1 MPRFE
6 TLVNFHMAAVKG
18 QELDQPQGGNGG
30 PHLVDIWTLV
40 FSDRQTGDQIR
51 ISFREEAR
59 DELVRQ
65 LTGGIVLAGG
75 NFPKV

>member
-1 MPRFE
+1 MPRI
-6 TLVNFHMAAVKG
+6 TNLVGWHMAAVKG
-18 QELDQPQGGNGG
+18 KEQDVAEGNGE
-30 PHLVDIWTLV
+30 PEMVDVWMLV
-40 FSDRQTGDQIR
+40 FTDRQTNDQIR

-59 DELVRQ
+59 DALVRQ

>member
-1 MPRFE
+1 MPRV
-6 TLVNFHMAAVKG
+6 TNLVGFHMAAVKG
-18 QELDQPQGGNGG
+18 KEEDPAEGNGE
-30 PHLVDIWTLV
+30 PKIVDVWTLV
-40 FSDRQTGDQIR
+40 FTDRQTQDQIM

-59 DELVRQ
+59 DALVRQ